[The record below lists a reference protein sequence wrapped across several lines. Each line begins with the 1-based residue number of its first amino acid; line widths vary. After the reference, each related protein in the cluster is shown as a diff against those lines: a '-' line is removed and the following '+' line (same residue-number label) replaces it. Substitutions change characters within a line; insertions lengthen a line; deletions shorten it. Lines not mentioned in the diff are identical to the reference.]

1 MSKLAKAMIYILVAS
16 SFGCASYRPI
26 VDTKG
31 VDRVAYEN
39 DLKECR
45 AYAEQVDP
53 GANAAAGA
61 VGGAVFGVLVSALL
75 GGSRNYGAAM
85 GATSGASAGAGASA
99 RSQIAIVR
107 NCMAG
112 RGYKVLH

>member
-1 MSKLAKAMIYILVAS
+1 MSKLAKAMILILVVS
-16 SFGCASYRPI
+16 LSGCATYRPI

-31 VDRVAYEN
+31 VDMVAYEN
-39 DLKECR
+39 DLKECK

-53 GANAAAGA
+53 AANAAAGA

-75 GGSRNYGAAM
+75 GGSRNYGAAV
-85 GATSGASAGAGASA
+85 GATSGMSASAGASA
-99 RSQIAIVR
+99 RAQIAIVR

-112 RGYKVLH
+112 RGYRVLH

>member
-1 MSKLAKAMIYILVAS
+1 MSKLGTGLIAILIAT
-16 SFGCASYRPI
+16 SFGCATYRPI

-31 VDRVAYEN
+31 VDMAAYES

-45 AYAEQVDP
+45 SYAQQVDP

-75 GGSRNYGAAM
+75 GGSRNYGAAV
-85 GATSGASAGAGASA
+85 GATSGMSAGAGASA
-99 RSQIAIVR
+99 RAQIAIVR

-112 RGYKVLH
+112 RGYRVLH